1 MESGLILFERI
12 RNTAIITINHPPA
25 NAWDLKTMEA
35 FGEALERAEK
45 EREVRVLII
54 TGAGDKCFSAGFD
67 VSDAANAAAIS
78 TLGRRLWR
86 RLDRFP
92 KPTIAAINGYAL
104 GGGLELALCCHFR
117 IMADSPSVT
126 VGLTELNLGIIPGWG
141 GTQRLP
147 RIVGRSK
154 ALDMIL
160 FSRRIGAREALEIGL
175 VNSIC
180 EKERVLSEALQ
191 LASALEKRPPIAVR
205 WVLEA
210 MSAGLYEGIDSG
222 LKAEEEGSSAVRVTR
237 DRQEGFKAFIEKRE
251 PVFTGE

>member
-1 MESGLILFERI
+1 MEKRLIIFEMT

-25 NAWDLKTMEA
+25 NAWNLDTMQA
-35 FGEALERAEK
+35 FAEALERAEAD
-45 EREVRVLII
+45 REARVLII

-67 VSDAANAAAIS
+67 VTDAANAAAIS
-78 TLGRRLWR
+78 TLGRCLWR
-86 RLDRFP
+86 KLDRFP

-117 IMADSPSVT
+117 IMADSPNVT

-147 RIVGRSK
+147 RIIGRAK

-160 FSRRIGAREALEIGL
+160 FSRRIVAREALEMGL
-175 VNSIC
+175 VTRIC
-180 EKERVLSEALQ
+180 EPGRVLAEALE
-191 LASALEKRPPIAVR
+191 LSSALEKRPPIAVR
-205 WVLEA
+205 CVLEA
-210 MSAGLYEGIDSG
+210 MSAGIYEGIDAG
-222 LKAEEEGSSAVRVTR
+222 LKAEEEGSAVVRATK